1 MTIKEKFSSIDQ
13 SKLTA
18 EQKSFLSKIKNVTKD
33 FSIKDKDVNDKVEG
47 ALDKMIATLK
57 DKMPEAI
64 KSTTAP
70 KTPRK
75 RSVMSVAKE
84 IKKPEESFE
93 EAKKRAT
100 KKIADDKQSVKETIK
115 SELDKLNEFIKKK
128 KTLQSIKGTDLLI
141 DSKRKAKPVGRRLS
155 KTGNVYYEYRDSKT
169 DRLSPDYPKN
179 APYLAGG
186 GDVKFVEDF
195 SNGDGIQVSE
205 SKSEDGKTFYTAFV
219 TSYPFRKLIPMNENK
234 DVVVKRAKKIYS
246 DMLEYK
252 KSEKSEKFELGGS
265 LMQNKKLKKNDV
277 NYNVTIL
284 PTGDFSDT
292 YNLIIQRNSN
302 EFGGSSHSVIKIL
315 SEKEAKRIFDKV
327 NDSNAEEMYRIFA
340 KMPSHKNKKFELGGS
355 VVTDLAGHTG
365 GTLGTGNQ
373 GMLDGFSNT
382 AYSGLVG
389 ETGAMSSGEMFMN
402 GGKIDKN
409 FDLSGYKKWIT
420 FNNLEEAK
428 EYVDMDRKKY
438 PRVKESVV
446 IKEGNK
452 FQVWVI
458 PATGVETGNRVYA
471 NGGGVAMANQQVID
485 DASQGYVNY
494 YLGEGASQGIYAKGG
509 AIKNQYAGRT
519 PEDVWDSLTEIQR
532 KHFLLDHYKSYD
544 TEFLEFNSGEEFEQ
558 SKIKDLQDEAK
569 ENIVSYSKKT
579 WKKLSGD
586 IRKAFTSHVKEGQ
599 YARGGGVRKV
609 GNREYSY
616 GRNWTNDHRHVNKGE
631 NHEVTYNRK
640 GKFLGIFAGGGS
652 LTNEFKEIEDFGSE
666 QYFIRDFGHV
676 IIEDDKKIELVVV
689 ARLIDLDDFMSE
701 DEIPS
706 EGKYQLD
713 FDLVPKEKYLS
724 KSRKNLVNDEDNSIS
739 SITEINVVNYM
750 GGLRFEPSDKN
761 YFKTFESA
769 KNYLMSKELNDKISG
784 MGIMSGFIMD
794 MPYNRMGKTNWE
806 QLYYILG
813 LTDSYAKG
821 GSVTNERKHVNKDED
836 YEVRY
841 AKPRPSRKGYLGKR
855 EFMAGGKIET
865 PKIYVADLEAYNNGR
880 LVGEWLDLTDYNDAD
895 ELMDA
900 IQDVLKKSGGEEYAI
915 HDYENLPR
923 SMYSEYMGAR
933 DFAELYEMMDLAKE
947 NDLPLDVVM
956 DIVSQFD
963 RSALDE
969 FTGVYDSEQD
979 FAEQLVEELGLENF
993 NSPEYYVYIS
1003 ETDRRL
1009 MAGEESDFYVE
1020 DIKEEDGGRRIIEEA
1035 DLDLDEYDEANSDR
1049 QEEMVDEATEIVREK
1064 LYDYYYE
1071 GLDDPYYFLVDERG
1085 LYSPEDFFKANI
1097 VQVDYEKLADAL
1109 EDDYTFVRHDGQIY
1123 VFNIR

>member
-1 MTIKEKFSSIDQ
+1 MTIKDKFSSIDQ

-57 DKMPEAI
+57 EKMPEAI

-128 KTLQSIKGTDLLI
+128 KTLQGIKGTDLLI

-155 KTGNVYYEYRDSKT
+155 KTGRVYYEYRDSKT
-169 DRLSPDYPKN
+169 DRLSPNYPKN
-179 APYLAGG
+179 APYLEMGG
-186 GDVKFVEDF
+186 GVNDKEF
-195 SNGDGIQVSE
+195 SLAQAI
-205 SKSEDGKTFYTAFV
+205 FY
-219 TSYPFRKLIPMNENK
+219 IK
-234 DVVVKRAKKIYS
+234 DAKKDRMSFY
-246 DMLEYK
+246 YNVY
-252 KSEKSEKFELGGS
+252 GGDDYFT
-265 LMQNKKLKKNDV
+265 LQPTFATPTGKLKGFPRM
-277 NYNVTIL
+277 VTITKEGKI
-284 PTGDFSDT
+284 TGKNLT
-292 YNLIIQRNSN
+292 Y
-302 EFGGSSHSVIKIL
+302 
-315 SEKEAKRIFDKV
+315 
-327 NDSNAEEMYRIFA
+327 
-340 KMPSHKNKKFELGGS
+340 ELGGS
-355 VVTDLAGHTG
+355 VVTDLAGHTSG
-365 GTLGTGNQ
+365 GNLGLNA
-373 GMLDGFSNT
+373 GMPLNGFSNT
-382 AYSGLVG
+382 AYTGLVG
-389 ETGAMSSGEMFMN
+389 ETGAMSSGEMFMS

-471 NGGGVAMANQQVID
+471 DGGGVAMANQQVID

-494 YLGEGASQGIYAKGG
+494 YLGQGTAQGIYKDGG
-509 AIKNQYAGRT
+509 AIMNQYEGKT
-519 PEDVWDSLTEIQR
+519 PEDVWDMLSTTQR
-532 KHFLLDHYKSYD
+532 YHFLHDHKKEIESTPASVDKATKTAYK
-544 TEFLEFNSGEEFEQ
+544 FLPV
-558 SKIKDLQDEAK
+558 KIKMSFKNHIQM
-569 ENIVSYSKKT
+569 
-579 WKKLSGD
+579 
-586 IRKAFTSHVKEGQ
+586 GQ
-599 YARGGGVRKV
+599 YAKGGSVTNERLHVNKGEDYEVRYSKPRPARKGYLGKRNFSRGGLTGESARVEFLREEFASEDLIDELKEKLNLKSEDVKNQDVIAFAYTNYGGSIIDKYAIEYFLENYPRNIVVEETSYNGKNAFVFGKPAKEWMEQSDDYILGFDDFESYYYEKENEDFIQGINYFIQDLKRNYSFNEEEVRDSLQEEFTGYFNVYPDGLDYNEQIMIDYLNKEGLIKEEEFAKGGGVRKV

-616 GRNWTNDHRHVNKGE
+616 GRNWTNDHRHVNDSE
-631 NHEVTYNRK
+631 NHEVKYTRK
-640 GKFLGIFAGGGS
+640 GKFLGIFNDGGS
-652 LTNEFKEIEDFGSE
+652 I
-666 QYFIRDFGHV
+666 
-676 IIEDDKKIELVVV
+676 
-689 ARLIDLDDFMSE
+689 
-701 DEIPS
+701 
-706 EGKYQLD
+706 
-713 FDLVPKEKYLS
+713 
-724 KSRKNLVNDEDNSIS
+724 
-739 SITEINVVNYM
+739 
-750 GGLRFEPSDKN
+750 
-761 YFKTFESA
+761 
-769 KNYLMSKELNDKISG
+769 
-784 MGIMSGFIMD
+784 
-794 MPYNRMGKTNWE
+794 
-806 QLYYILG
+806 
-813 LTDSYAKG
+813 
-821 GSVTNERKHVNKDED
+821 TNERKHVNKDED

-841 AKPRPSRKGYLGKR
+841 SKPRPARKGYLGKR
-855 EFMAGGKIET
+855 DFMAGGMVEK
-865 PKIYVADLEAYNNGR
+865 PRIYVADLEAYNSGK

-915 HDYENLPR
+915 HDYEYLPS
-923 SMYSEYMGAR
+923 SMYSEYMGYK
-933 DFAELYEMMDLAKE
+933 DFVEIYEMMELAKE

-969 FTGVYDSEQD
+969 FTGVYNSEQD
-979 FAEQLVEELGLENF
+979 FAEELVDEIGITNFIDFQYYLE
-993 NSPEYYVYIS
+993 IS

-1009 MAGEESDFYVE
+1009 LAQEEADYYA
-1020 DIKEEDGGRRIIEEA
+1020 DAIRDEDGGNRLIEEA
-1035 DLDLDEYDEANSDR
+1035 DLDVEEYEEADSER
-1049 QEEMVDEATEIVREK
+1049 QEEMLDEAREIV
-1064 LYDYYYE
+1064 YDRIYDRTYD
-1071 GLDDPYYFLVDERG
+1071 GLDDPYSYFVEELGSYDKET
-1085 LYSPEDFFKANI
+1085 FANLNFVRI
-1097 VQVDYEKLADAL
+1097 DYEKLGDAL

>member
-18 EQKSFLSKIKNVTKD
+18 DQKSFLSKIKNVTKD

-57 DKMPEAI
+57 EKMPEAI
-64 KSTTAP
+64 KSKSTTAP

-169 DRLSPDYPKN
+169 DRLSPNYPKN
-179 APYLAGG
+179 APYL
-186 GDVKFVEDF
+186 
-195 SNGDGIQVSE
+195 
-205 SKSEDGKTFYTAFV
+205 
-219 TSYPFRKLIPMNENK
+219 
-234 DVVVKRAKKIYS
+234 
-246 DMLEYK
+246 
-252 KSEKSEKFELGGS
+252 
-265 LMQNKKLKKNDV
+265 
-277 NYNVTIL
+277 
-284 PTGDFSDT
+284 
-292 YNLIIQRNSN
+292 
-302 EFGGSSHSVIKIL
+302 
-315 SEKEAKRIFDKV
+315 
-327 NDSNAEEMYRIFA
+327 
-340 KMPSHKNKKFELGGS
+340 ELGGS

-365 GTLGTGNQ
+365 GGNAGLNA
-373 GMLDGFSNT
+373 GMPLDGFSNT

-389 ETGAMSSGEMFMN
+389 ETGAMSSGEMFMA
-402 GGKIDKN
+402 GGSVRNIKWANADNKKLGVWLLTSVDGNAILNKSKN
-409 FDLSGYKKWIT
+409 ASELEKNVMDFYKKRGSVARMTWDDDADEGLSWVT
-420 FNNLEEAK
+420 FTDLYNEIKSN
-428 EYVDMDRKKY
+428 YMSGG
-438 PRVKESVV
+438 SV
-446 IKEGNK
+446 G
-452 FQVWVI
+452 
-458 PATGVETGNRVYA
+458 
-471 NGGGVAMANQQVID
+471 MANQQVID

-509 AIKNQYAGRT
+509 AIMNQYSGKT
-519 PEDVWDSLTEIQR
+519 PENVWDILSTTQR
-532 KHFLLDHYKSYD
+532 YHFLHDHKKEIESTPASVDKATKTAYK
-544 TEFLEFNSGEEFEQ
+544 FLPE
-558 SKIKDLQDEAK
+558 KIKMSFKNHIQM
-569 ENIVSYSKKT
+569 
-579 WKKLSGD
+579 
-586 IRKAFTSHVKEGQ
+586 GQ

-616 GRNWTNDHRHVNKGE
+616 GRNWTNDHRHVNKSE

-652 LTNEFKEIEDFGSE
+652 LSNEFKEVEDFGNE
-666 QYFIRDFGHV
+666 QFFIRDFGHV
-676 IIEDDKKIELVVV
+676 IIGDDKKIELVAV

-701 DEIPS
+701 DEIPA

-724 KSRKNLVNDEDNSIS
+724 KSRKNEVNDEDNSIS
-739 SITEINVVNYM
+739 SVTEINVVNYM

-761 YFKTFESA
+761 FFKTYESA
-769 KNYLMSKELNDKISG
+769 KNHLMSKELNEKITG
-784 MGIMSGFIMD
+784 MGVMSGFIMD

-806 QLYYILG
+806 QLDYILG
-813 LTDSYAKG
+813 ITDKFNKG
-821 GSVTNERKHVNKDED
+821 GSVINERKHVNKDED

-841 AKPRPSRKGYLGKR
+841 SKPRPSRKGYLGKR
-855 EFMAGGKIET
+855 DFMAGGLVET
-865 PKIYVADLEAYNNGR
+865 PKIYVADLEAYNNGK

-923 SMYSEYMGAR
+923 SMYSEYMGYK
-933 DFAELYEMMDLAKE
+933 DFVEIYEMMDLAKE
-947 NDLPLDVVM
+947 KDLPLDVAFE
-956 DIVSQFD
+956 IVSQFD

-979 FAEQLVEELGLENF
+979 FAEQLVDETGITSFNNFQYYLE
-993 NSPEYYVYIS
+993 IS

-1009 MAGEESDFYVE
+1009 LAQEEADSYVD
-1020 DIKEEDGGRRIIEEA
+1020 DIRNEDGGNRLIEEA
-1035 DLDLDEYDEANSDR
+1035 DLDVEEYEEADSER
-1049 QEEMVDEATEIVREK
+1049 QEEMLDEAREIVYDR
-1064 LYDYYYE
+1064 LYDRTYE
-1071 GLDDPYYFLVDERG
+1071 GLDDPYSYYVDELG
-1085 LYSPEDFFKANI
+1085 IYDAETFVNFFFVRI
-1097 VQVDYEKLADAL
+1097 DYEKLADAL